1 MMQAETVLKLLGQ
14 NGGSLDESIAF
25 NLSHVQSMGAFVQ
38 EHLAT
43 GQEPVGRGAL
53 NAKLIECG
61 QVRTNSGSR
70 AVGFCY
76 VVFAYHILH
85 ETSPLLFHSTEG
97 FLLKYPDYATGTH
110 ADINSALTMCNMTIA
125 ALKILKGEKNK
136 AAFVEIVTRICL
148 GPEASVI
155 TGGGKVGGD
164 EKRTLPAERFYVE
177 ESGIIPEKRKKGTEK
192 NGTTKKCTKK
202 KGPGAAK
209 HQRAEKDGGADIVS
223 DGSSQGSKRSRTD
236 SDDGSVSTQGSTEN
250 KLACLSLAPASPPAS
265 SPLQC
270 TRGASTVSDASVSTA
285 YTFSDE
291 LEMPASF
298 LDQNSRDL
306 MDSRLIGEFSDESS
320 SEASMEDFEFF
331 GAAPA
336 AVVVKEEEEG
346 SVVTCESD
354 FSVLT
359 HESNFLE
366 DFSD

>member
-1 MMQAETVLKLLGQ
+1 MIQAETVLELLGQ
-14 NGGSLDESIAF
+14 NGGSLKDSTSF
-25 NLSHVQSMGAFVQ
+25 NLSHVQSMGSFVQ

-85 ETSPLLFHSTEG
+85 ETSPHLFHSTEG

-177 ESGIIPEKRKKGTEK
+177 ESGIIPEKTKKGT
-192 NGTTKKCTKK
+192 KK
-202 KGPGAAK
+202 
-209 HQRAEKDGGADIVS
+209 RALEEDLQDVLHGFEEEE
-223 DGSSQGSKRSRTD
+223 Q
-236 SDDGSVSTQGSTEN
+236 
-250 KLACLSLAPASPPAS
+250 PAS
-265 SPLQC
+265 SAAAEVKTESEVENSPYHLSPQGTLSMPVGASLPTLEDLSPLL
-270 TRGASTVSDASVSTA
+270 RGAGGSEAGSA
-285 YTFSDE
+285 
-291 LEMPASF
+291 
-298 LDQNSRDL
+298 N
-306 MDSRLIGEFSDESS
+306 ESS
-320 SEASMEDFEFF
+320 SEI
-331 GAAPA
+331 
-336 AVVVKEEEEG
+336 
-346 SVVTCESD
+346 
-354 FSVLT
+354 
-359 HESNFLE
+359 
-366 DFSD
+366 